1 MKMLW
6 VIPLLDKEGVGVVD
20 WFGLSRT
27 HHPLTPS
34 SAEEGSHFHGSELGR
49 RCGFSSGAGSCR
61 AAVALIFSP
70 DFSPRVRGSFTGCG
84 KTLPSWHSVRSF
96 GVRDTGMITKA
107 L

>member
-34 SAEEGSHFHGSELGR
+34 SAEEGGTVF
-49 RCGFSSGAGSCR
+49 
-61 AAVALIFSP
+61 
-70 DFSPRVRGSFTGCG
+70 RV
-84 KTLPSWHSVRSF
+84 
-96 GVRDTGMITKA
+96 D
-107 L
+107 